1 MKSLMKKALLFSLA
15 ALTVG
20 LAIPKAEA
28 HDHHHYRGGWGN
40 YNNGWNHHHRNNW
53 NNSWRR
59 NMNWGNYSY
68 NNRAFYGN
76 PYGWGNNGWGTSYYP
91 YY

>member
-20 LAIPKAEA
+20 MAVPKAEA
-28 HDHHHYRGGWGN
+28 HDHHHNRGGWGGMYN
-40 YNNGWNHHHRNNW
+40 YNNGWNHHHRNYW
-53 NNSWRR
+53 NNSWRNNR
-59 NMNWGNYSY
+59 NWGNRYY

-76 PYGWGNNGWGTSYYP
+76 NYGWGTSYYP